1 MQEHWGATHH
11 EGSEL
16 QVTIPGTLSVDIPE
30 GLTGHLGYG
39 LFTRDKPGVARLGL
53 SISPRAGLDGRSGP
67 GPGARPAC
75 RPTPESVRQAP
86 AGVVSSLLGSFQT
99 EKAT

>member
-1 MQEHWGATHH
+1 MQATQEHWGATHH

-53 SISPRAGLDGRSGP
+53 KLWPLYLATGGSRWKVR
-67 GPGARPAC
+67 ARPR
-75 RPTPESVRQAP
+75 RPPGLSPHT
-86 AGVVSSLLGSFQT
+86 
-99 EKAT
+99 